1 MAAAAANNLED
12 VEALLEEGADVNM
25 MDRNARTAL
34 MHACGWTT
42 TNAAIAGAL
51 IEAGADVNKADRDI
65 TALTFV
71 CTDGSMAC
79 LRLLI
84 DAGVRVGNEFV
95 VACQRRQDEVAL
107 ALLEAGADIDMA
119 GQYKRTGLLEA
130 CAADPPHEE
139 LALALIKKGADV
151 NKCDVWKDDALFYA
165 CKRALGNVVRALI
178 DAGSDINKV
187 GTDGASMGCTA
198 TPMRCVQLA
207 RRDGHEGI
215 LRILLDSGA
224 DVGTLCALLKCRRAR
239 KAELVIA
246 GQLVARSCAP
256 AQEGA
261 FLSIWNDV
269 IMCLLHASVMQD
281 LAAGQLANDSDPR
294 LGVRGAPAETAA
306 PAAPPPAPARAA
318 ASRGRGRGRVRKG
331 GRRGR

>member
-130 CAADPPHEE
+130 
-139 LALALIKKGADV
+139 
-151 NKCDVWKDDALFYA
+151 
-165 CKRALGNVVRALI
+165 
-178 DAGSDINKV
+178 
-187 GTDGASMGCTA
+187 
-198 TPMRCVQLA
+198 
-207 RRDGHEGI
+207 
-215 LRILLDSGA
+215 
-224 DVGTLCALLKCRRAR
+224 
-239 KAELVIA
+239 
-246 GQLVARSCAP
+246 
-256 AQEGA
+256 
-261 FLSIWNDV
+261 
-269 IMCLLHASVMQD
+269 
-281 LAAGQLANDSDPR
+281 
-294 LGVRGAPAETAA
+294 
-306 PAAPPPAPARAA
+306 
-318 ASRGRGRGRVRKG
+318 
-331 GRRGR
+331 